1 MNKRRSGTCLSK
13 CFPIIVTLFD
23 IISHRHFCSDSDVFL
38 HRFKYW
44 FVFVGCVTLVNK
56 HSQTFLPCFN
66 IFPTALRSLYSWQ
79 FIHIYTLALRWKSA
93 ALNVSAEENGL
104 RDATKHS
111 FGSQQFLY
119 VVRPSQTINFLVYF
133 DFFMSWASL
142 SLHTVWR
149 GTALASPSWWL
160 GPLLRA
166 CKTARAASG
175 RRRCDRTGESRES
188 SPAARWGR
196 SNTGPAGSPSVA
208 QKCSKSW
215 RAWLCCPSDTWA
227 HRNTART
234 GVRDTE
240 VIQRAISQSYFFVF
254 WHSELLLFY
263 FTTRYLTFLNWASI
277 AGPTS
282 DSHCQHLKQ
291 FSNSQYF
298 LSGTVL
304 TSELASRVSSLWDK
318 RLTRPV
324 LLTLT

>member
-44 FVFVGCVTLVNK
+44 FVFVGYVTLVNK

-133 DFFMSWASL
+133 DFFHVLSFPISSHSLERYCVSFTIMMIRAPPASVQDGQ
-142 SLHTVWR
+142 SSEWK
-149 GTALASPSWWL
+149 TALWSYRRIKRVISCCSL
-160 GPLLRA
+160 G
-166 CKTARAASG
+166 S
-175 RRRCDRTGESRES
+175 
-188 SPAARWGR
+188 
-196 SNTGPAGSPSVA
+196 
-208 QKCSKSW
+208 
-215 RAWLCCPSDTWA
+215 
-227 HRNTART
+227 
-234 GVRDTE
+234 
-240 VIQRAISQSYFFVF
+240 
-254 WHSELLLFY
+254 
-263 FTTRYLTFLNWASI
+263 
-277 AGPTS
+277 
-282 DSHCQHLKQ
+282 
-291 FSNSQYF
+291 
-298 LSGTVL
+298 
-304 TSELASRVSSLWDK
+304 
-318 RLTRPV
+318 
-324 LLTLT
+324 

>member
-1 MNKRRSGTCLSK
+1 MSQLKSMVCEMQQN
-13 CFPIIVTLFD
+13 I
-23 IISHRHFCSDSDVFL
+23 H
-38 HRFKYW
+38 
-44 FVFVGCVTLVNK
+44 LVPSN
-56 HSQTFLPCFN
+56 
-66 IFPTALRSLYSWQ
+66 
-79 FIHIYTLALRWKSA
+79 
-93 ALNVSAEENGL
+93 
-104 RDATKHS
+104 S
-111 FGSQQFLY
+111 FMSCI
-119 VVRPSQTINFLVYF
+119 PHKTINFLVYL
-133 DFFMSWASL
+133 DFFTSWASL

-149 GTALASPSWWL
+149 GTVLASPSWWL
-160 GPLLRA
+160 GPLLWA

-175 RRRCDRTGESRES
+175 RRRCGRTGESRES

-208 QKCSKSW
+208 RKCSKSW
-215 RAWLCCPSDTWA
+215 CAWLCCPSDTWA

-304 TSELASRVSSLWDK
+304 TSELASWVSSLWDK